1 MPSLDRSESTRKY
14 WRSLNE
20 LEQTPEFQNFVENE
34 FPGGPEEEWTEPSR
48 RRFLQLMGASLALG
62 SASSCR
68 WQKETITPMI
78 ERPED
83 WVPGKPRHYSS
94 MMQLGGI
101 AQPVT
106 VTSYDG
112 RPTKVEGNQTHP
124 SSQGATS
131 VYAQAAT
138 LELCDPDRSQGP
150 SRMVD
155 GAEQETTWEEFAAF
169 VQEHLRGQLGSGR
182 GLAVLA
188 PSNSSPAFAALRGR
202 FLETYPQARF
212 VEWEAWS
219 RIEEQNGL
227 ASLFDTAVRP
237 VYQLATADI
246 VLTLDEDL
254 LGLHPDHLRHSK
266 DFATRRRPEDR
277 TMNRL
282 YSVEP
287 GFTLTGAAADHRLP
301 LRGAQVAGFL
311 LALQKELADKHG
323 VGAAPANAPGG
334 GVFAEE
340 ATHKFLVAVAG
351 DLAAHRGRCLV
362 AAGPTQPAD
371 VHAAVA
377 VLNGLLNNRGR
388 TVEYH
393 ESSAAPASN
402 PGDAAA
408 LVAAM
413 NAGDVDT
420 LVCLG
425 SNPVYDA
432 PADLGFAEAYAKV
445 PHKVHFGLYR
455 DETAVVSD
463 WHLNAAHWLE
473 SWGEAL
479 SWDGTHT
486 LAQPLIAPL
495 YGGHDAYAFLGMLI
509 GRGEIDAQSW
519 IKQQF
524 GASYGPDELTWR
536 TAVQR
541 GFQPGTSFA
550 RAGVLPANQPAVA
563 FDGAAAAAWQS
574 GDDLEVGF
582 RVDATLYDGR
592 FANMGW
598 LQELPDPMTK
608 LTWDNAAIIG
618 PATADALGVKDH
630 DLVEFTVDGRSLE
643 LAVYVM
649 PGQAPGTVG
658 VALGYGRT
666 ECGHVAG
673 LNGDGIDPVGFNS
686 YALRASTGMAY
697 AAASMGSKKGRY
709 QLVSTQDHHTIDAI
723 GQSGRDDRLGDL
735 VRGGTL
741 DEWRDHP
748 DFAQHRV
755 HHPPL
760 KSLWEEH
767 SYEGYRWGM
776 SIDLST
782 CTGCSACTIAC
793 QAENNI
799 PIVGKDQVF
808 MGREMAWIRMDRYF
822 TGETENPE
830 VQQQPVG
837 CMHCENAPCEQ
848 VCPVA
853 ATVHSS
859 EGTNDMV
866 YNRCIGT
873 RYCSNNCPYKVRRFN
888 FLNWNKDLK
897 QDGAEVRKLSMNPE
911 VTVRARGV
919 MEKCSYCIQRISA
932 ARIERNIQGEKVQD
946 GDIVTACQQ
955 VCPSDA
961 IHFGDL
967 NDEGSMVRQKHNND
981 RAYAVLPELNNKP
994 RTAYLAAIRNPHPD
1008 LAPAYVPHGHGHDD
1022 HGHDDHGDDGHGHAE
1037 EEQHG

>member
-1 MPSLDRSESTRKY
+1 MPSLERSENTRKY
-14 WRSLNE
+14 WRSINE
-20 LEQTPEFQNFVENE
+20 LEQTPEFQALLETE
-34 FPGGPEEEWTEPSR
+34 FPGGPEQEWTEPSR

-62 SASSCR
+62 TASSCR
-68 WQKETITPMI
+68 WQKEYITPMVD
-78 ERPED
+78 RPED
-83 WVPGKPRHYSS
+83 WVPGQARHFAS
-94 MMQLGGI
+94 MMQLGGV
-101 AQPVT
+101 AQPLV

-112 RPTKVEGNQTHP
+112 RPTKVEGNKSHP

-131 VYAQAAT
+131 VFAQAAT

-150 SRMVD
+150 SKMVD
-155 GAEQETTWEEFAAF
+155 GAESDASWDDLSNF
-169 VQEHLRGQLGSGR
+169 VQSNLRGTTGE

-188 PSNSSPAFAALRGR
+188 PANSSPAFEALRAR
-202 FLETYPQARF
+202 FAETYPQARF

-219 RIEEQNGL
+219 RIQEQEGL
-227 ASLFDTAVRP
+227 ASIFGGAAVRP
-237 VYQLATADI
+237 VYQLANADI

-254 LGLHPDHLRHSK
+254 LGIHPDQLRHSK

-282 YSVEP
+282 YAVEP
-287 GFTLTGAAADHRLP
+287 SYTLTGAAADHRLP
-301 LRGAQVAGFL
+301 VRGAQVAGVL
-311 LALQKELADKHG
+311 LAIMKELADAHG
-323 VGAAPANAPGG
+323 IGEGSALANAPSGG
-334 GVFAEE
+334 IFADE
-340 ATHKFLVAVAG
+340 AVSKYVKAVAA
-351 DLAAHRGRCLV
+351 DLAAHRGNCLV
-362 AAGPTQPAD
+362 AAGPSQPAD

-377 VLNGLLNNRGR
+377 GLNAALGNRGR

-393 ESSAAPASN
+393 VSTASATNPA
-402 PGDAAA
+402 DTAA

-413 NAGDVDT
+413 NAGEVST
-420 LVCLG
+420 VVCLG
-425 SNPVYDA
+425 TNPVYDA
-432 PADLGFAEAYAKV
+432 PADLAFGGAYAKV
-445 PHKVHFGLYR
+445 ANKIHFGLYR

-463 WHLNAAHWLE
+463 WHFNAAHWLE
-473 SWGEAL
+473 SWGDAL
-479 SWDGTHT
+479 AWDGTHT

-495 YGGHDAYAFLGMLI
+495 YGGKDAYAFLGMLI
-509 GRGEIDAQSW
+509 GRGDIDAQAW
-519 IKQQF
+519 LQQQF
-524 GASYGPDELTWR
+524 GTLYGPDELTWR
-536 TAVQR
+536 KAVQR

-550 RAGVLPANQPAVA
+550 KSGEAAVIAPAPA
-563 FDGAAAAAWQS
+563 FDSANAAAWAAGES
-574 GDDLEVGF
+574 LEAVF
-582 RVDATLYDGR
+582 RIDSTLYDGR
-592 FANMGW
+592 FANLGW

-618 PATADALGVKDH
+618 PATAEALGIKDH
-630 DLVEFTVDGRSLE
+630 DLVEFQMDGRSLA

-658 VALGYGRT
+658 LPLGYGRT

-673 LNGDGIDPVGFNS
+673 LNADDIDPVGFNT
-686 YALRASTGMAY
+686 YALRTSGAMAY
-697 AAASMGSKKGRY
+697 GALTMGSKQGRY
-709 QLVSTQDHHTIDAI
+709 QLVSTQDHHAIDAI

-741 DEWRDHP
+741 EEWRDHP

-767 SYEGYRWGM
+767 AYEGYRWGM

-793 QAENNI
+793 QSENNI

-822 TGETENPE
+822 TGDTENPE

-897 QDGAEVRKLSMNPE
+897 QDDAEVRKLSMNPE
-911 VTVRARGV
+911 VTVRVRGV
-919 MEKCSYCIQRISA
+919 MEKCSYCIQRIST
-932 ARIERNIQGEKVQD
+932 ARIERNINGERVQD

-967 NDEGSMVRQKHNND
+967 NDQTSEVRLKHNND
-981 RAYAVLPELNNKP
+981 RAYAMLPELNNKP
-994 RTAYLAAIRNPHPD
+994 RTAYLASIRNPHPD
-1008 LAPAYVPHGHGHDD
+1008 LAPAYEAKGHGGHGHDD
-1022 HGHDDHGDDGHGHAE
+1022 HGDGGNGHAE

>member
-1 MPSLDRSESTRKY
+1 MSSLERSDSTRKY

-20 LEQTPEFQNFVENE
+20 LEQTPEFQQLVENE
-34 FPGGPEEEWTEPSR
+34 FPAGPEQEWTEPSR

-68 WQKETITPMI
+68 WQKEHITPMVD
-78 ERPED
+78 RPED
-83 WVPGKPRHYSS
+83 WVPGAPRHYAS
-94 MMQLGGI
+94 MMQLGGV
-101 AQPVT
+101 AQPLV

-112 RPTKVEGNQTHP
+112 RPTKVEGNANHA
-124 SSQGATS
+124 SSRGATS

-150 SRMVD
+150 AKMVD
-155 GAEQETTWEEFAAF
+155 GAEQDASWEEFATF
-169 VQEHLRGQLGSGR
+169 VAEHITNQRGNGA

-188 PSNSSPAFAALRGR
+188 PSNSSPAFAALKAR
-202 FLETYPQARF
+202 FNETYPQARF

-219 RIEEQNGL
+219 RIEEQQGL
-227 ASLFDTAVRP
+227 ASVFGGENIRP
-237 VYQLATADI
+237 IYSLANADI
-246 VLTLDEDL
+246 VLALDEDL
-254 LGLHPDHLRHSK
+254 LGVHPDHIRHSK
-266 DFATRRRPEDR
+266 DFGTRRRPEDR

-282 YSVEP
+282 YAVEP
-287 GFTLTGAAADHRLP
+287 SFTLTGAAADHRLP
-301 LRGAQVAGFL
+301 VRGAQVAGVL
-311 LALQKELADKHG
+311 LAVMKELADAHG
-323 VGAAPANAPGG
+323 IGEGSAPRQAPTGG
-334 GVFAEE
+334 IFAEE
-340 ATHKFLVAVAG
+340 STRKFIQAVAG
-351 DLAAHRGRCLV
+351 DLAAHRGSCLV
-362 AAGPTQPAD
+362 AAGPTQPAA

-377 VLNGLLNNRGR
+377 GLNAALGNRGR

-393 ESSAAPASN
+393 LSSAAAANPA
-402 PGDAAA
+402 DAAA

-413 NAGDVDT
+413 NAGEVDT
-420 LVCLG
+420 LVCLDT
-425 SNPVYDA
+425 NPVFDA
-432 PADLGFAEAYAKV
+432 PADLAFAEAYAKV
-445 PHKVHFGLYR
+445 AHKIHFGLYR
-455 DETAVVSD
+455 NETAVVSD

-473 SWGEAL
+473 SWGDAL

-495 YGGHDAYAFLGMLI
+495 YGGKDAYAFLGMLI

-519 IKQQF
+519 IQQQF
-524 GASYGPDELTWR
+524 GALYGPDELSWR
-536 TAVQR
+536 KAVQR
-541 GFQPGTSFA
+541 GFQPGTSFPKSSETA
-550 RAGVLPANQPAVA
+550 VIAPAPS
-563 FDGAAAAAWQS
+563 FDSLQAAAWQK
-574 GDDLEVGF
+574 GDPLEAVF
-582 RVDATLYDGR
+582 RIDSTLYDGR
-592 FANMGW
+592 YANLGW

-618 PATADALGVKDH
+618 PGTAEALGVKDH
-630 DLVEFTVDGRSLE
+630 DLVEFQLDGRSLSI
-643 LAVYVM
+643 AVYVM
-649 PGQAPGTVG
+649 PGQATGTVG
-658 VALGYGRT
+658 MPLGYGRT

-673 LNGDGIDPVGFNS
+673 LPADGIDPVGFNTYS
-686 YALRASTGMAY
+686 LRSSTAMAFGALT
-697 AAASMGSKKGRY
+697 MGGKKGRY
-709 QLVSTQDHHTIDAI
+709 QLVSTQDHHSIDAI
-723 GQSGRDDRLGDL
+723 GLSGRADRLGDL

-741 DEWRDHP
+741 EEWREHP

-760 KSLWEEH
+760 KSLWKEH
-767 SYEGYRWGM
+767 VYEGYRWGM

-793 QAENNI
+793 QSENNI

-822 TGETENPE
+822 TGDTENPE

-837 CMHCENAPCEQ
+837 CQHCENAPCEQ

-897 QDGAEVRKLSMNPE
+897 DDSAEVRKLSMNPD
-911 VTVRARGV
+911 VTVRVRGV
-919 MEKCSYCIQRISA
+919 MEKCSYCIQRIST
-932 ARIERNIQGEKVQD
+932 ARIERNIAGERMQD
-946 GDIVTACQQ
+946 GDVVTACQQ

-967 NDEGSMVRQKHNND
+967 NDQNSVVRKKHEND
-981 RAYAVLPELNNKP
+981 RAYAMLAELNNKP

-1008 LAPAYVPHGHGHDD
+1008 LAPAHAAHGGHD
-1022 HGHDDHGDDGHGHAE
+1022 GHGDDGHGHAE
-1037 EEQHG
+1037 EEHHG